1 MFVPSKVTPILITL
15 LSVVAFIALTVITG
29 WYLQESLL
37 IQISSS
43 FVPMQFNT
51 AICFLLAA
59 IATIF
64 LILQKKTLSISLAI
78 ILIVLAGLT
87 GFQYIIGQNLGIDQ
101 LFMEAYL
108 LVHSPNPG
116 RMGLST
122 SICFVLIGISVI
134 AENRTI
140 NLGIIKHLVMIVIAI
155 ALLSFIGY
163 LGNINTAYVW
173 GNMSG
178 MAVHTAFN
186 FIILGLVIFLVQ
198 VQHNKNIEHNKPWH
212 IAPIVTSSLI
222 LFLGF
227 WQSLESFQIQ
237 LMSKQIQKSTEAVTK
252 SIELGFNIQNAEIE
266 QFAILFKENIHNP
279 KTVLTDNMANYFNSH
294 NAVLSINW
302 LDEDNQLQWSI
313 TRDERSIATNT
324 QSTIQSLVTP
334 SIKEIKSEQEPFIV
348 WGNMMNNSVAT
359 YQVLYP
365 LFELDKYYGAFQVT
379 FLTNTLIPAYLTESD
394 IFATHLISLDTDEG
408 NVFRSFALDT
418 LLEAKKHAAFNTIS
432 HEQSFSM
439 LGQQLTLKLQP
450 SVEFMEDNLS
460 PIPKFILV
468 IGVLMSF
475 LIAYAL
481 IMRVKERQAYQLSEA
496 NQQKIIS
503 IQKQAI
509 IKHEKLE
516 KTLTRSNEE
525 LAEIDQL
532 TGLENRYMF
541 DRNLKKMFQQHSVV
555 SGGFALLLL
564 DLDHFKTINDTLGH
578 SVGDELLTAAALRI
592 KNNIRQEC
600 KVYRLGGDEFGII
613 STLKNKHE
621 IEQLVP
627 RLMNTLN
634 TPYALTDMN
643 IECTSSIGIAIY
655 PDDATSAES
664 LYKHADMALYIAKDE
679 GRDRCQFYNE
689 DIQHRFLRKIY
700 IEDAVKKSL
709 KNKYFSVFYQPVI
722 SQLQSKLVGA
732 EALLRWGPEQ
742 HFQISIPETIKV
754 AEDTGLIIQIG
765 YQVFELV
772 CRQLSLWR
780 STNTVDDDFAISVNL
795 SPAQLKCVD
804 ILERFNRIATK
815 YDVLPKHI
823 KLEITESLQLDDE
836 KTNSILT
843 DLSNAGYKIVL
854 DDFGTGYASI
864 AQLCNPIFSTIKIDK
879 SIIDTIATDDEK
891 LFYAVS
897 KMLNTLNL
905 PIIAEGI
912 ETQSQ
917 LDACFGVNIDMIQ
930 GYFYS
935 KPTTAEV
942 FEQRWLT
949 H

>member
-59 IATIF
+59 IATIS
-64 LILQKKTLSISLAI
+64 LILQKKILSISLAI
-78 ILIVLAGLT
+78 ILIVLAGIT

-313 TRDERSIATNT
+313 TRDESNIATNT

-481 IMRVKERQAYQLSEA
+481 IMRVKERHAYQLSEA

-525 LAEIDQL
+525 LDKFAYIASHDLKSPLRGIAQVVSWVEDDLKDTISDETSGHLKLIKNRIERLERLLNDLLDYSRVGRLHGDFKNIAPEEFILEIFQLSNPPAEFKCVINTDIQTIETL
-532 TGLENRYMF
+532 HVPLALII
-541 DRNLKKMFQQHSVV
+541 RNLVSNAIKHHDRKDGMLNITVKDQSEFIEFIIKDDGPGIDPKYHEKVFEVFQ
-555 SGGFALLLL
+555 
-564 DLDHFKTINDTLGH
+564 
-578 SVGDELLTAAALRI
+578 
-592 KNNIRQEC
+592 
-600 KVYRLGGDEFGII
+600 
-613 STLKNKHE
+613 
-621 IEQLVP
+621 
-627 RLMNTLN
+627 TLN
-634 TPYALTDMN
+634 ARDKVEGSGIGL
-643 IECTSSIGIAIY
+643 SII
-655 PDDATSAES
+655 
-664 LYKHADMALYIAKDE
+664 
-679 GRDRCQFYNE
+679 R
-689 DIQHRFLRKIY
+689 
-700 IEDAVKKSL
+700 
-709 KNKYFSVFYQPVI
+709 
-722 SQLQSKLVGA
+722 KLVNN
-732 EALLRWGPEQ
+732 
-742 HFQISIPETIKV
+742 
-754 AEDTGLIIQIG
+754 
-765 YQVFELV
+765 YQ
-772 CRQLSLWR
+772 
-780 STNTVDDDFAISVNL
+780 A
-795 SPAQLKCVD
+795 
-804 ILERFNRIATK
+804 
-815 YDVLPKHI
+815 
-823 KLEITESLQLDDE
+823 
-836 KTNSILT
+836 
-843 DLSNAGYKIVL
+843 
-854 DDFGTGYASI
+854 
-864 AQLCNPIFSTIKIDK
+864 
-879 SIIDTIATDDEK
+879 
-891 LFYAVS
+891 
-897 KMLNTLNL
+897 TLNL
-905 PIIAEGI
+905 DSDGLNGSTFILHWPKV
-912 ETQSQ
+912 QR
-917 LDACFGVNIDMIQ
+917 LH
-930 GYFYS
+930 
-935 KPTTAEV
+935 EV
-942 FEQRWLT
+942 KNASE
-949 H
+949 

>member
-59 IATIF
+59 IATIS

-279 KTVLTDNMANYFNSH
+279 ETVLTDNMANYFNSH

-313 TRDERSIATNT
+313 TRDERNIATNT

-525 LAEIDQL
+525 LDKFAYIASHDLKSPLRGIAQVVSWVEDDLKDTISDETSGHLKLIKNRIERLERLLNDLLDYSRVGRLHGDFKNIAPEEFILEIFQLSNPPAEFKCVINTDIQTIETL
-532 TGLENRYMF
+532 HVPLALII
-541 DRNLKKMFQQHSVV
+541 RNLVSNAIKHHDRKDGMLNITVKDQSEFIEFIIKDDGPGIDPKYHEKVFEVFQ
-555 SGGFALLLL
+555 
-564 DLDHFKTINDTLGH
+564 
-578 SVGDELLTAAALRI
+578 
-592 KNNIRQEC
+592 
-600 KVYRLGGDEFGII
+600 
-613 STLKNKHE
+613 
-621 IEQLVP
+621 
-627 RLMNTLN
+627 TLN
-634 TPYALTDMN
+634 ARDKVEGSGIGL
-643 IECTSSIGIAIY
+643 SII
-655 PDDATSAES
+655 
-664 LYKHADMALYIAKDE
+664 
-679 GRDRCQFYNE
+679 R
-689 DIQHRFLRKIY
+689 
-700 IEDAVKKSL
+700 
-709 KNKYFSVFYQPVI
+709 
-722 SQLQSKLVGA
+722 KLVNN
-732 EALLRWGPEQ
+732 
-742 HFQISIPETIKV
+742 
-754 AEDTGLIIQIG
+754 
-765 YQVFELV
+765 YQ
-772 CRQLSLWR
+772 
-780 STNTVDDDFAISVNL
+780 A
-795 SPAQLKCVD
+795 
-804 ILERFNRIATK
+804 
-815 YDVLPKHI
+815 
-823 KLEITESLQLDDE
+823 
-836 KTNSILT
+836 
-843 DLSNAGYKIVL
+843 
-854 DDFGTGYASI
+854 
-864 AQLCNPIFSTIKIDK
+864 
-879 SIIDTIATDDEK
+879 
-891 LFYAVS
+891 
-897 KMLNTLNL
+897 TLNL
-905 PIIAEGI
+905 DSDGLNGSTFILHWPKV
-912 ETQSQ
+912 QR
-917 LDACFGVNIDMIQ
+917 LH
-930 GYFYS
+930 
-935 KPTTAEV
+935 EV
-942 FEQRWLT
+942 KNASE
-949 H
+949 

>member
-59 IATIF
+59 IATIS
-64 LILQKKTLSISLAI
+64 LILQKKILSISLAI
-78 ILIVLAGLT
+78 ILIVLAGIT

-313 TRDERSIATNT
+313 TRDESNIATNT

-481 IMRVKERQAYQLSEA
+481 MMRVKERQAYQLSEA

-525 LAEIDQL
+525 LDKFAYIASHDLKSPLRGIAQVVSWVEDDLKDTISDETSGHLKLIKNRIERLERLLNDLLDYSRVGRLHGDFKNIAPEEFILEIFQLSNPPAEFKCVINTDIQTIETL
-532 TGLENRYMF
+532 HVPLALII
-541 DRNLKKMFQQHSVV
+541 RNLVSNAIKHHDRKDGMLNITVKDQSEFIEFIIKDDGPGIDPKYHEKVFEVFQ
-555 SGGFALLLL
+555 
-564 DLDHFKTINDTLGH
+564 
-578 SVGDELLTAAALRI
+578 
-592 KNNIRQEC
+592 
-600 KVYRLGGDEFGII
+600 
-613 STLKNKHE
+613 
-621 IEQLVP
+621 
-627 RLMNTLN
+627 TLN
-634 TPYALTDMN
+634 ARDKVEGSGIGL
-643 IECTSSIGIAIY
+643 SII
-655 PDDATSAES
+655 
-664 LYKHADMALYIAKDE
+664 
-679 GRDRCQFYNE
+679 R
-689 DIQHRFLRKIY
+689 
-700 IEDAVKKSL
+700 
-709 KNKYFSVFYQPVI
+709 
-722 SQLQSKLVGA
+722 KLVNN
-732 EALLRWGPEQ
+732 
-742 HFQISIPETIKV
+742 
-754 AEDTGLIIQIG
+754 
-765 YQVFELV
+765 YQ
-772 CRQLSLWR
+772 
-780 STNTVDDDFAISVNL
+780 A
-795 SPAQLKCVD
+795 
-804 ILERFNRIATK
+804 
-815 YDVLPKHI
+815 
-823 KLEITESLQLDDE
+823 
-836 KTNSILT
+836 
-843 DLSNAGYKIVL
+843 
-854 DDFGTGYASI
+854 
-864 AQLCNPIFSTIKIDK
+864 
-879 SIIDTIATDDEK
+879 
-891 LFYAVS
+891 
-897 KMLNTLNL
+897 TLNL
-905 PIIAEGI
+905 DSDGLNGSTFILHWPKV
-912 ETQSQ
+912 QR
-917 LDACFGVNIDMIQ
+917 LH
-930 GYFYS
+930 
-935 KPTTAEV
+935 EV
-942 FEQRWLT
+942 KNASE
-949 H
+949 

>member
-279 KTVLTDNMANYFNSH
+279 ETVLTDNMANYFNSH

-313 TRDERSIATNT
+313 TRDERNIATNT

-481 IMRVKERQAYQLSEA
+481 IMRVKERHAYQLSEA

-525 LAEIDQL
+525 LDKFAYIASHDLKSPLRGIAQVVSWVEDDLKDTISDETSGHLKLIKNRIERLERLLNDLLDYSRVGRLHGDFKNIAPEEFILEIFQLSNPPAEFKCVINTDIQTIETL
-532 TGLENRYMF
+532 HVPLALII
-541 DRNLKKMFQQHSVV
+541 RNLVSNAIKHHDRKDGMLNITVKDQSEFIEFIIKDDGPGIDPKYHEKVFEVFQ
-555 SGGFALLLL
+555 
-564 DLDHFKTINDTLGH
+564 
-578 SVGDELLTAAALRI
+578 
-592 KNNIRQEC
+592 
-600 KVYRLGGDEFGII
+600 
-613 STLKNKHE
+613 
-621 IEQLVP
+621 
-627 RLMNTLN
+627 TLN
-634 TPYALTDMN
+634 ARDKVEGSGIGL
-643 IECTSSIGIAIY
+643 SII
-655 PDDATSAES
+655 
-664 LYKHADMALYIAKDE
+664 
-679 GRDRCQFYNE
+679 R
-689 DIQHRFLRKIY
+689 
-700 IEDAVKKSL
+700 
-709 KNKYFSVFYQPVI
+709 
-722 SQLQSKLVGA
+722 KLVNN
-732 EALLRWGPEQ
+732 
-742 HFQISIPETIKV
+742 
-754 AEDTGLIIQIG
+754 
-765 YQVFELV
+765 YQ
-772 CRQLSLWR
+772 
-780 STNTVDDDFAISVNL
+780 A
-795 SPAQLKCVD
+795 
-804 ILERFNRIATK
+804 
-815 YDVLPKHI
+815 
-823 KLEITESLQLDDE
+823 
-836 KTNSILT
+836 
-843 DLSNAGYKIVL
+843 
-854 DDFGTGYASI
+854 
-864 AQLCNPIFSTIKIDK
+864 
-879 SIIDTIATDDEK
+879 
-891 LFYAVS
+891 
-897 KMLNTLNL
+897 TLNL
-905 PIIAEGI
+905 DSDGLNGSTFILHWPKV
-912 ETQSQ
+912 QR
-917 LDACFGVNIDMIQ
+917 LH
-930 GYFYS
+930 
-935 KPTTAEV
+935 EV
-942 FEQRWLT
+942 KNASE
-949 H
+949 

>member
-1 MFVPSKVTPILITL
+1 MFVPSKVTPIPITL

-59 IATIF
+59 LTTIS

-313 TRDERSIATNT
+313 TRDESNIATNT

-481 IMRVKERQAYQLSEA
+481 MMRVKERQAYQLSEA

-525 LAEIDQL
+525 LDKFAYIASHDLKSPLRGIAQVVSWVEDDLKDTISDETSGHLKLIKNRIERLERLLNDLLDYSRVGRLHGDFKNIAPEEFILEIFQLSNPPAEFKCVINTDIQTIETL
-532 TGLENRYMF
+532 HVPLALII
-541 DRNLKKMFQQHSVV
+541 RNLVSNAIKHHDRKDGMLNITVKDQSEFIEFIIKDDGPGIDPKYHEKVFEVFQ
-555 SGGFALLLL
+555 
-564 DLDHFKTINDTLGH
+564 
-578 SVGDELLTAAALRI
+578 
-592 KNNIRQEC
+592 
-600 KVYRLGGDEFGII
+600 
-613 STLKNKHE
+613 
-621 IEQLVP
+621 
-627 RLMNTLN
+627 TLN
-634 TPYALTDMN
+634 ARDKVEGSGIGL
-643 IECTSSIGIAIY
+643 SII
-655 PDDATSAES
+655 
-664 LYKHADMALYIAKDE
+664 
-679 GRDRCQFYNE
+679 R
-689 DIQHRFLRKIY
+689 
-700 IEDAVKKSL
+700 
-709 KNKYFSVFYQPVI
+709 
-722 SQLQSKLVGA
+722 KLVNN
-732 EALLRWGPEQ
+732 
-742 HFQISIPETIKV
+742 
-754 AEDTGLIIQIG
+754 
-765 YQVFELV
+765 YQ
-772 CRQLSLWR
+772 
-780 STNTVDDDFAISVNL
+780 A
-795 SPAQLKCVD
+795 
-804 ILERFNRIATK
+804 
-815 YDVLPKHI
+815 
-823 KLEITESLQLDDE
+823 
-836 KTNSILT
+836 
-843 DLSNAGYKIVL
+843 
-854 DDFGTGYASI
+854 
-864 AQLCNPIFSTIKIDK
+864 
-879 SIIDTIATDDEK
+879 
-891 LFYAVS
+891 
-897 KMLNTLNL
+897 TLNL
-905 PIIAEGI
+905 DSDGLNGSTFILHWPKV
-912 ETQSQ
+912 QR
-917 LDACFGVNIDMIQ
+917 LH
-930 GYFYS
+930 
-935 KPTTAEV
+935 EV
-942 FEQRWLT
+942 KNASE
-949 H
+949 

>member
-1 MFVPSKVTPILITL
+1 

-59 IATIF
+59 IATIS

-279 KTVLTDNMANYFNSH
+279 ETVLTDNMANYFNSH

-313 TRDERSIATNT
+313 TRDERNIATNT

-481 IMRVKERQAYQLSEA
+481 IMRVKERHAYQLSEA

-525 LAEIDQL
+525 LDKFAYIASHDLKSPLRGIAQVVSWVEDDLKDTISDETSGHLKLIKNRIERLERLLNDLLDYSRVGRLHGDFKNIAPEEFILEIFQLSNPPAEFKCVINTDIQTIETL
-532 TGLENRYMF
+532 HVPLALII
-541 DRNLKKMFQQHSVV
+541 RNLVSNAIKHHDRKDGMLNITVKDQSEFIEFIIKDDGPGIDPKYHEKVFEVFQ
-555 SGGFALLLL
+555 
-564 DLDHFKTINDTLGH
+564 
-578 SVGDELLTAAALRI
+578 
-592 KNNIRQEC
+592 
-600 KVYRLGGDEFGII
+600 
-613 STLKNKHE
+613 
-621 IEQLVP
+621 
-627 RLMNTLN
+627 TLN
-634 TPYALTDMN
+634 ARDKVEGSGIGL
-643 IECTSSIGIAIY
+643 SII
-655 PDDATSAES
+655 
-664 LYKHADMALYIAKDE
+664 
-679 GRDRCQFYNE
+679 R
-689 DIQHRFLRKIY
+689 
-700 IEDAVKKSL
+700 
-709 KNKYFSVFYQPVI
+709 
-722 SQLQSKLVGA
+722 KLVNN
-732 EALLRWGPEQ
+732 
-742 HFQISIPETIKV
+742 
-754 AEDTGLIIQIG
+754 
-765 YQVFELV
+765 YQ
-772 CRQLSLWR
+772 
-780 STNTVDDDFAISVNL
+780 A
-795 SPAQLKCVD
+795 
-804 ILERFNRIATK
+804 
-815 YDVLPKHI
+815 
-823 KLEITESLQLDDE
+823 
-836 KTNSILT
+836 
-843 DLSNAGYKIVL
+843 
-854 DDFGTGYASI
+854 
-864 AQLCNPIFSTIKIDK
+864 
-879 SIIDTIATDDEK
+879 
-891 LFYAVS
+891 
-897 KMLNTLNL
+897 TLNL
-905 PIIAEGI
+905 DSDGLNGSTFILHWPKV
-912 ETQSQ
+912 QR
-917 LDACFGVNIDMIQ
+917 LH
-930 GYFYS
+930 
-935 KPTTAEV
+935 EV
-942 FEQRWLT
+942 KNASE
-949 H
+949 

>member
-59 IATIF
+59 IATIS

-279 KTVLTDNMANYFNSH
+279 ETVLTDNMANYFNSH

-313 TRDERSIATNT
+313 TRDERNIATNT

-481 IMRVKERQAYQLSEA
+481 IMRVKERHAYQLSEA

-525 LAEIDQL
+525 LDKFAYIASHDLKSPLRGIAQVVSWVEDDLKDTISDETSGHLKLIKNRIERLERLLNDLLDYSRVGRLHGDFKNIAPEEFILEIFQLSNPPAEFKCVINTDIQTIETL
-532 TGLENRYMF
+532 HVPLALII
-541 DRNLKKMFQQHSVV
+541 RNLVSNAIKHHDRKDGMLNITVKDQSEFIEFIIKDDGPGIDPKYHEKVFEVFQ
-555 SGGFALLLL
+555 
-564 DLDHFKTINDTLGH
+564 
-578 SVGDELLTAAALRI
+578 
-592 KNNIRQEC
+592 
-600 KVYRLGGDEFGII
+600 
-613 STLKNKHE
+613 
-621 IEQLVP
+621 
-627 RLMNTLN
+627 TLN
-634 TPYALTDMN
+634 ARDKVEGSGIGL
-643 IECTSSIGIAIY
+643 SII
-655 PDDATSAES
+655 
-664 LYKHADMALYIAKDE
+664 
-679 GRDRCQFYNE
+679 R
-689 DIQHRFLRKIY
+689 
-700 IEDAVKKSL
+700 
-709 KNKYFSVFYQPVI
+709 
-722 SQLQSKLVGA
+722 KLVNN
-732 EALLRWGPEQ
+732 
-742 HFQISIPETIKV
+742 
-754 AEDTGLIIQIG
+754 
-765 YQVFELV
+765 YQ
-772 CRQLSLWR
+772 
-780 STNTVDDDFAISVNL
+780 A
-795 SPAQLKCVD
+795 K
-804 ILERFNRIATK
+804 
-815 YDVLPKHI
+815 
-823 KLEITESLQLDDE
+823 
-836 KTNSILT
+836 
-843 DLSNAGYKIVL
+843 
-854 DDFGTGYASI
+854 
-864 AQLCNPIFSTIKIDK
+864 
-879 SIIDTIATDDEK
+879 
-891 LFYAVS
+891 
-897 KMLNTLNL
+897 LNL
-905 PIIAEGI
+905 DSDGLNGSTFILHWPKV
-912 ETQSQ
+912 QR
-917 LDACFGVNIDMIQ
+917 LH
-930 GYFYS
+930 
-935 KPTTAEV
+935 EV
-942 FEQRWLT
+942 KNASE
-949 H
+949 

>member
-279 KTVLTDNMANYFNSH
+279 ETVLTDNMANYFNSH

-525 LAEIDQL
+525 LDKFAYIASHDLKSPLRGIAQVVSWVEDDLKDTISDETSGHLKLIKNRIERLERLLNDLLDYSRVGRLHGDFKNIAPEEFILEIFQLSNPPAEFKCVINTDIQTIETL
-532 TGLENRYMF
+532 HVPLALII
-541 DRNLKKMFQQHSVV
+541 RNLVSNAIKHHDRKDGMLNITVKDQSEFIEFIIKDDGPGIDPKYHEKVFEVFQ
-555 SGGFALLLL
+555 
-564 DLDHFKTINDTLGH
+564 
-578 SVGDELLTAAALRI
+578 
-592 KNNIRQEC
+592 
-600 KVYRLGGDEFGII
+600 
-613 STLKNKHE
+613 
-621 IEQLVP
+621 
-627 RLMNTLN
+627 TLN
-634 TPYALTDMN
+634 ARDKVEGSGIGL
-643 IECTSSIGIAIY
+643 SII
-655 PDDATSAES
+655 
-664 LYKHADMALYIAKDE
+664 
-679 GRDRCQFYNE
+679 R
-689 DIQHRFLRKIY
+689 
-700 IEDAVKKSL
+700 
-709 KNKYFSVFYQPVI
+709 
-722 SQLQSKLVGA
+722 KLVNN
-732 EALLRWGPEQ
+732 
-742 HFQISIPETIKV
+742 
-754 AEDTGLIIQIG
+754 
-765 YQVFELV
+765 YQ
-772 CRQLSLWR
+772 
-780 STNTVDDDFAISVNL
+780 A
-795 SPAQLKCVD
+795 K
-804 ILERFNRIATK
+804 
-815 YDVLPKHI
+815 
-823 KLEITESLQLDDE
+823 
-836 KTNSILT
+836 
-843 DLSNAGYKIVL
+843 
-854 DDFGTGYASI
+854 
-864 AQLCNPIFSTIKIDK
+864 
-879 SIIDTIATDDEK
+879 
-891 LFYAVS
+891 
-897 KMLNTLNL
+897 LNL
-905 PIIAEGI
+905 DSDGLNGSTFILHWPKV
-912 ETQSQ
+912 QR
-917 LDACFGVNIDMIQ
+917 LH
-930 GYFYS
+930 
-935 KPTTAEV
+935 EV
-942 FEQRWLT
+942 KNASE
-949 H
+949 

>member
-59 IATIF
+59 IATIS

-78 ILIVLAGLT
+78 ILIVLAGIT

-313 TRDERSIATNT
+313 TRDESNIATNT

-481 IMRVKERQAYQLSEA
+481 MMRVKERQAYQLSEA

-525 LAEIDQL
+525 LDKFAYIASHDLKSPLRGIAQVVSWVEDDLKDTISDETSGHLKLIKNRIERLERLLNDLLDYSRVGRLHGDFKNIAPEEFILEIFQLSNPPAEFKCVINTDIQTIETL
-532 TGLENRYMF
+532 HVPLALII
-541 DRNLKKMFQQHSVV
+541 RNLVSNAIKHHDRKDGMLNITVKDQSEFIEFIIKDDGPGIDPKYHEKVFEVFQ
-555 SGGFALLLL
+555 
-564 DLDHFKTINDTLGH
+564 
-578 SVGDELLTAAALRI
+578 
-592 KNNIRQEC
+592 
-600 KVYRLGGDEFGII
+600 
-613 STLKNKHE
+613 
-621 IEQLVP
+621 
-627 RLMNTLN
+627 TLN
-634 TPYALTDMN
+634 ARDKVEGSGIGL
-643 IECTSSIGIAIY
+643 SII
-655 PDDATSAES
+655 
-664 LYKHADMALYIAKDE
+664 
-679 GRDRCQFYNE
+679 R
-689 DIQHRFLRKIY
+689 
-700 IEDAVKKSL
+700 
-709 KNKYFSVFYQPVI
+709 
-722 SQLQSKLVGA
+722 KLVNN
-732 EALLRWGPEQ
+732 
-742 HFQISIPETIKV
+742 
-754 AEDTGLIIQIG
+754 
-765 YQVFELV
+765 YQ
-772 CRQLSLWR
+772 
-780 STNTVDDDFAISVNL
+780 A
-795 SPAQLKCVD
+795 
-804 ILERFNRIATK
+804 
-815 YDVLPKHI
+815 
-823 KLEITESLQLDDE
+823 
-836 KTNSILT
+836 
-843 DLSNAGYKIVL
+843 
-854 DDFGTGYASI
+854 
-864 AQLCNPIFSTIKIDK
+864 
-879 SIIDTIATDDEK
+879 
-891 LFYAVS
+891 
-897 KMLNTLNL
+897 TLNL
-905 PIIAEGI
+905 DSDGLNGSTFILHWPKV
-912 ETQSQ
+912 QR
-917 LDACFGVNIDMIQ
+917 LH
-930 GYFYS
+930 
-935 KPTTAEV
+935 EV
-942 FEQRWLT
+942 KNASE
-949 H
+949 

>member
-1 MFVPSKVTPILITL
+1 
-15 LSVVAFIALTVITG
+15 
-29 WYLQESLL
+29 
-37 IQISSS
+37 
-43 FVPMQFNT
+43 
-51 AICFLLAA
+51 
-59 IATIF
+59 
-64 LILQKKTLSISLAI
+64 
-78 ILIVLAGLT
+78 
-87 GFQYIIGQNLGIDQ
+87 
-101 LFMEAYL
+101 MEAYL

-313 TRDERSIATNT
+313 TRDESNIATNT

-481 IMRVKERQAYQLSEA
+481 MMRVKERQAYQLSEA

-525 LAEIDQL
+525 LDKFAYIASHDLKSPLRGIAQVVSWVEDDLKDTISDETSGHLKLIKNRIERLERLLNDLLDYSRVGRLHGDFKNIAPEEFILEIFQLSNPPAEFKCVINTDIQTIETL
-532 TGLENRYMF
+532 HVPLALII
-541 DRNLKKMFQQHSVV
+541 RNLVSNAIKHHDRKDGMLNITVKDQSEFIEFIIKDDGPGIDPKYHEKVFEVFQ
-555 SGGFALLLL
+555 
-564 DLDHFKTINDTLGH
+564 
-578 SVGDELLTAAALRI
+578 
-592 KNNIRQEC
+592 
-600 KVYRLGGDEFGII
+600 
-613 STLKNKHE
+613 
-621 IEQLVP
+621 
-627 RLMNTLN
+627 TLN
-634 TPYALTDMN
+634 ARDKVEGSGIGL
-643 IECTSSIGIAIY
+643 SII
-655 PDDATSAES
+655 
-664 LYKHADMALYIAKDE
+664 
-679 GRDRCQFYNE
+679 R
-689 DIQHRFLRKIY
+689 
-700 IEDAVKKSL
+700 
-709 KNKYFSVFYQPVI
+709 
-722 SQLQSKLVGA
+722 KLVNN
-732 EALLRWGPEQ
+732 
-742 HFQISIPETIKV
+742 
-754 AEDTGLIIQIG
+754 
-765 YQVFELV
+765 YQ
-772 CRQLSLWR
+772 
-780 STNTVDDDFAISVNL
+780 A
-795 SPAQLKCVD
+795 
-804 ILERFNRIATK
+804 
-815 YDVLPKHI
+815 
-823 KLEITESLQLDDE
+823 
-836 KTNSILT
+836 
-843 DLSNAGYKIVL
+843 
-854 DDFGTGYASI
+854 
-864 AQLCNPIFSTIKIDK
+864 
-879 SIIDTIATDDEK
+879 
-891 LFYAVS
+891 
-897 KMLNTLNL
+897 TLNL
-905 PIIAEGI
+905 DSDGLNGSTFILHWPKV
-912 ETQSQ
+912 QR
-917 LDACFGVNIDMIQ
+917 LH
-930 GYFYS
+930 
-935 KPTTAEV
+935 EV
-942 FEQRWLT
+942 KNASE
-949 H
+949 

>member
-59 IATIF
+59 IATIS

-313 TRDERSIATNT
+313 TRDESNIATNT

-481 IMRVKERQAYQLSEA
+481 MMRVKERQAYQLSEA

-525 LAEIDQL
+525 LDKFAYIASHDLKSPLRGIAQVVSWVEDDLKDTISDETSGHLKLIKNRIERLERLLNDLLDYSRVGRLHGDFKNIAPEEFILEIFQLSNPPAEFKCVINTDIQTIETL
-532 TGLENRYMF
+532 HVPLALII
-541 DRNLKKMFQQHSVV
+541 RNLVSNAIKHHDRKDGMLNITVKDQSEFIEFIIKDDGPGIDPKYHEKVFEVFQ
-555 SGGFALLLL
+555 
-564 DLDHFKTINDTLGH
+564 
-578 SVGDELLTAAALRI
+578 
-592 KNNIRQEC
+592 
-600 KVYRLGGDEFGII
+600 
-613 STLKNKHE
+613 
-621 IEQLVP
+621 
-627 RLMNTLN
+627 TLN
-634 TPYALTDMN
+634 ARDKVEGSGIGL
-643 IECTSSIGIAIY
+643 SII
-655 PDDATSAES
+655 
-664 LYKHADMALYIAKDE
+664 
-679 GRDRCQFYNE
+679 R
-689 DIQHRFLRKIY
+689 
-700 IEDAVKKSL
+700 
-709 KNKYFSVFYQPVI
+709 
-722 SQLQSKLVGA
+722 KLVNN
-732 EALLRWGPEQ
+732 
-742 HFQISIPETIKV
+742 
-754 AEDTGLIIQIG
+754 
-765 YQVFELV
+765 YQ
-772 CRQLSLWR
+772 
-780 STNTVDDDFAISVNL
+780 A
-795 SPAQLKCVD
+795 
-804 ILERFNRIATK
+804 
-815 YDVLPKHI
+815 
-823 KLEITESLQLDDE
+823 
-836 KTNSILT
+836 
-843 DLSNAGYKIVL
+843 
-854 DDFGTGYASI
+854 
-864 AQLCNPIFSTIKIDK
+864 
-879 SIIDTIATDDEK
+879 
-891 LFYAVS
+891 
-897 KMLNTLNL
+897 TLNL
-905 PIIAEGI
+905 DSDGLNGSTFILHWPKV
-912 ETQSQ
+912 QR
-917 LDACFGVNIDMIQ
+917 LH
-930 GYFYS
+930 
-935 KPTTAEV
+935 EV
-942 FEQRWLT
+942 KNASE
-949 H
+949 

>member
-1 MFVPSKVTPILITL
+1 MLVPSKVTPILIIL

-59 IATIF
+59 IATIS

-116 RMGLST
+116 RMGMST

-198 VQHNKNIEHNKPWH
+198 VQHNKNIKHNKPWH

-237 LMSKQIQKSTEAVTK
+237 LMSKQIQKSTESVIK
-252 SIELGFNIQNAEIE
+252 SIELGFSIQNAEIE

-279 KTVLTDNMANYFNSH
+279 ETVLTGNMANYFNSH

-313 TRDERSIATNT
+313 TRDERNIATNT

-334 SIKEIKSEQEPFIV
+334 SIKEIKAKQEPFIV

-359 YQVLYP
+359 YQVFYP

-379 FLTNTLIPAYLTESD
+379 FLTNTLIPEYLTQSD
-394 IFATHLISLDTDEG
+394 IFATHLISLGTDEG

-418 LLEAKKHAAFNTIS
+418 LLEAKKHASFNTIS

-460 PIPKFILV
+460 PIPKFIMV
-468 IGVLMSF
+468 IGVLMSL

-481 IMRVKERQAYQLSEA
+481 MMRVKEREAYQLSEA
-496 NQQKIIS
+496 NQQKIID

-509 IKHEKLE
+509 IEHEKLE
-516 KTLTRSNEE
+516 HTLTRSNEE
-525 LAEIDQL
+525 LDKFAYIASHDLKSPLRGIAQVVSWVEDDLKDTISDETSGHLKLIKNRIERLERLLNDLLDYSRVGRLHGDFINIDPEEFILEIFQLSNPPAEFKCVINTDIQTIETL
-532 TGLENRYMF
+532 HVPLALII
-541 DRNLKKMFQQHSVV
+541 RNLVSNAIKHHDRKDGILNITVKDQSEFIAFIIKDDGPGIDPKYHEKVFEVFQ
-555 SGGFALLLL
+555 
-564 DLDHFKTINDTLGH
+564 
-578 SVGDELLTAAALRI
+578 
-592 KNNIRQEC
+592 
-600 KVYRLGGDEFGII
+600 
-613 STLKNKHE
+613 
-621 IEQLVP
+621 
-627 RLMNTLN
+627 TLN
-634 TPYALTDMN
+634 ARDKVEGSGIGL
-643 IECTSSIGIAIY
+643 SII
-655 PDDATSAES
+655 
-664 LYKHADMALYIAKDE
+664 
-679 GRDRCQFYNE
+679 R
-689 DIQHRFLRKIY
+689 
-700 IEDAVKKSL
+700 
-709 KNKYFSVFYQPVI
+709 
-722 SQLQSKLVGA
+722 KLVNN
-732 EALLRWGPEQ
+732 
-742 HFQISIPETIKV
+742 
-754 AEDTGLIIQIG
+754 
-765 YQVFELV
+765 YQ
-772 CRQLSLWR
+772 
-780 STNTVDDDFAISVNL
+780 A
-795 SPAQLKCVD
+795 
-804 ILERFNRIATK
+804 
-815 YDVLPKHI
+815 
-823 KLEITESLQLDDE
+823 
-836 KTNSILT
+836 
-843 DLSNAGYKIVL
+843 
-854 DDFGTGYASI
+854 
-864 AQLCNPIFSTIKIDK
+864 
-879 SIIDTIATDDEK
+879 
-891 LFYAVS
+891 
-897 KMLNTLNL
+897 TLNL
-905 PIIAEGI
+905 DSDGLNGSTFILHWPKV
-912 ETQSQ
+912 QR
-917 LDACFGVNIDMIQ
+917 LH
-930 GYFYS
+930 
-935 KPTTAEV
+935 EV
-942 FEQRWLT
+942 KNASE
-949 H
+949 

>member
-1 MFVPSKVTPILITL
+1 MQSSIHEHLLSLRILNIDDDDIDRMNLTRQLKAANSNIEVVATANVEDALQYLENERFDMIFVDYFMPKVTGFEFINYLNTSTEINIPIVVLSNMEDMTISLECLI
-15 LSVVAFIALTVITG
+15 AGAQDFILKSEIN
-29 WYLQESLL
+29 SSRL
-37 IQISSS
+37 IR
-43 FVPMQFNT
+43 V
-51 AICFLLAA
+51 
-59 IATIF
+59 
-64 LILQKKTLSISLAI
+64 ILQSRKR
-78 ILIVLAGLT
+78 
-87 GFQYIIGQNLGIDQ
+87 N
-101 LFMEAYL
+101 
-108 LVHSPNPG
+108 
-116 RMGLST
+116 
-122 SICFVLIGISVI
+122 
-134 AENRTI
+134 
-140 NLGIIKHLVMIVIAI
+140 
-155 ALLSFIGY
+155 
-163 LGNINTAYVW
+163 
-173 GNMSG
+173 
-178 MAVHTAFN
+178 
-186 FIILGLVIFLVQ
+186 
-198 VQHNKNIEHNKPWH
+198 
-212 IAPIVTSSLI
+212 
-222 LFLGF
+222 
-227 WQSLESFQIQ
+227 
-237 LMSKQIQKSTEAVTK
+237 
-252 SIELGFNIQNAEIE
+252 
-266 QFAILFKENIHNP
+266 
-279 KTVLTDNMANYFNSH
+279 
-294 NAVLSINW
+294 
-302 LDEDNQLQWSI
+302 
-313 TRDERSIATNT
+313 
-324 QSTIQSLVTP
+324 
-334 SIKEIKSEQEPFIV
+334 EIKQALV
-348 WGNMMNNSVAT
+348 
-359 YQVLYP
+359 
-365 LFELDKYYGAFQVT
+365 
-379 FLTNTLIPAYLTESD
+379 ES
-394 IFATHLISLDTDEG
+394 
-408 NVFRSFALDT
+408 N
-418 LLEAKKHAAFNTIS
+418 
-432 HEQSFSM
+432 
-439 LGQQLTLKLQP
+439 QQLK
-450 SVEFMEDNLS
+450 
-460 PIPKFILV
+460 
-468 IGVLMSF
+468 
-475 LIAYAL
+475 
-481 IMRVKERQAYQLSEA
+481 
-496 NQQKIIS
+496 
-503 IQKQAI
+503 
-509 IKHEKLE
+509 
-516 KTLTRSNEE
+516 E

-613 STLKNKHE
+613 STLQNKHE

>member
-59 IATIF
+59 IATIS
-64 LILQKKTLSISLAI
+64 LILQKKILSISLAI

-279 KTVLTDNMANYFNSH
+279 ETVLTDNMANYFNSH

-313 TRDERSIATNT
+313 TRDESNIATNT

-481 IMRVKERQAYQLSEA
+481 MMRVKERQAYQLSEA

-525 LAEIDQL
+525 LDKFAYIASHDLKSPLRGIAQVVSWVEDDLKDTISDETSGHLKLIKNRIERLERLLNDLLDYSRVGRLHGDFKNIAPEEFILEIFQLSNPPAEFKCVINTDIQTIETL
-532 TGLENRYMF
+532 HVPLALII
-541 DRNLKKMFQQHSVV
+541 RNLVSNAIKHHDRKDGMLNITVKDQSEFIEFIIKDDGPGIDPKYHEKVFEVFQ
-555 SGGFALLLL
+555 
-564 DLDHFKTINDTLGH
+564 
-578 SVGDELLTAAALRI
+578 
-592 KNNIRQEC
+592 
-600 KVYRLGGDEFGII
+600 
-613 STLKNKHE
+613 
-621 IEQLVP
+621 
-627 RLMNTLN
+627 TLN
-634 TPYALTDMN
+634 ARDKVEGSGIGL
-643 IECTSSIGIAIY
+643 SII
-655 PDDATSAES
+655 
-664 LYKHADMALYIAKDE
+664 
-679 GRDRCQFYNE
+679 R
-689 DIQHRFLRKIY
+689 
-700 IEDAVKKSL
+700 
-709 KNKYFSVFYQPVI
+709 
-722 SQLQSKLVGA
+722 KLVNN
-732 EALLRWGPEQ
+732 
-742 HFQISIPETIKV
+742 
-754 AEDTGLIIQIG
+754 
-765 YQVFELV
+765 YQ
-772 CRQLSLWR
+772 
-780 STNTVDDDFAISVNL
+780 A
-795 SPAQLKCVD
+795 
-804 ILERFNRIATK
+804 
-815 YDVLPKHI
+815 
-823 KLEITESLQLDDE
+823 
-836 KTNSILT
+836 
-843 DLSNAGYKIVL
+843 
-854 DDFGTGYASI
+854 
-864 AQLCNPIFSTIKIDK
+864 
-879 SIIDTIATDDEK
+879 
-891 LFYAVS
+891 
-897 KMLNTLNL
+897 TLNL
-905 PIIAEGI
+905 DSDGLNGSTFILHWPKV
-912 ETQSQ
+912 QR
-917 LDACFGVNIDMIQ
+917 LH
-930 GYFYS
+930 
-935 KPTTAEV
+935 EV
-942 FEQRWLT
+942 KNASE
-949 H
+949 

>member
-59 IATIF
+59 IATIS
-64 LILQKKTLSISLAI
+64 LILQKKILSISLAI
-78 ILIVLAGLT
+78 ILIVLAGIT

-313 TRDERSIATNT
+313 TRDESNIATNT

-481 IMRVKERQAYQLSEA
+481 MMRVKEREAYQLSEA

-525 LAEIDQL
+525 LDKFAYIASHDLKSPLRGIAQVVSWVEDDLKDTISDETSGHLKLIKNRIERLERLLNDLLDYSRVGRLHGDFKNIAPEEFILEIFQLSNPPAEFKCVINTDIQTIETL
-532 TGLENRYMF
+532 HVPLALII
-541 DRNLKKMFQQHSVV
+541 RNLVSNAIKHHDRKDGMLNITVKDQSEFIEFIIKDDGPGIDPKYHEKVFEVFQ
-555 SGGFALLLL
+555 
-564 DLDHFKTINDTLGH
+564 
-578 SVGDELLTAAALRI
+578 
-592 KNNIRQEC
+592 
-600 KVYRLGGDEFGII
+600 
-613 STLKNKHE
+613 
-621 IEQLVP
+621 
-627 RLMNTLN
+627 TLN
-634 TPYALTDMN
+634 ARDKVEGSGIGL
-643 IECTSSIGIAIY
+643 SII
-655 PDDATSAES
+655 
-664 LYKHADMALYIAKDE
+664 
-679 GRDRCQFYNE
+679 R
-689 DIQHRFLRKIY
+689 
-700 IEDAVKKSL
+700 
-709 KNKYFSVFYQPVI
+709 
-722 SQLQSKLVGA
+722 KLVNN
-732 EALLRWGPEQ
+732 
-742 HFQISIPETIKV
+742 
-754 AEDTGLIIQIG
+754 
-765 YQVFELV
+765 YQ
-772 CRQLSLWR
+772 
-780 STNTVDDDFAISVNL
+780 A
-795 SPAQLKCVD
+795 
-804 ILERFNRIATK
+804 
-815 YDVLPKHI
+815 
-823 KLEITESLQLDDE
+823 
-836 KTNSILT
+836 
-843 DLSNAGYKIVL
+843 
-854 DDFGTGYASI
+854 
-864 AQLCNPIFSTIKIDK
+864 
-879 SIIDTIATDDEK
+879 
-891 LFYAVS
+891 
-897 KMLNTLNL
+897 TLNL
-905 PIIAEGI
+905 DSDGLNGSTFILHWPKV
-912 ETQSQ
+912 QR
-917 LDACFGVNIDMIQ
+917 LH
-930 GYFYS
+930 
-935 KPTTAEV
+935 EV
-942 FEQRWLT
+942 KNASE
-949 H
+949 

>member
-1 MFVPSKVTPILITL
+1 MFVPSKVTPIPITL

-59 IATIF
+59 IATIS
-64 LILQKKTLSISLAI
+64 LILQKKILSISLAI

-279 KTVLTDNMANYFNSH
+279 ETVLTDNMANYFNSH

-313 TRDERSIATNT
+313 TRDERNIATNT

-481 IMRVKERQAYQLSEA
+481 IMRVKERHAYQLSEA

-525 LAEIDQL
+525 LDKFAYIASHDLKSPLRGIAQVVSWVEDDLKDTISDETSGHLKLIKNRIERLERLLNDLLDYSRVGRLHGDFKNIAPEEFILEIFQLSNPPAEFKCVINTDIQTIETL
-532 TGLENRYMF
+532 HVPLALII
-541 DRNLKKMFQQHSVV
+541 RNLVSNAIKHHDRKDGMLNITVKDQSEFIEFIIKDDGPGIDPKYHEKVFEVFQ
-555 SGGFALLLL
+555 
-564 DLDHFKTINDTLGH
+564 
-578 SVGDELLTAAALRI
+578 
-592 KNNIRQEC
+592 
-600 KVYRLGGDEFGII
+600 
-613 STLKNKHE
+613 
-621 IEQLVP
+621 
-627 RLMNTLN
+627 TLN
-634 TPYALTDMN
+634 ARDKVEGSGIGL
-643 IECTSSIGIAIY
+643 SII
-655 PDDATSAES
+655 
-664 LYKHADMALYIAKDE
+664 
-679 GRDRCQFYNE
+679 R
-689 DIQHRFLRKIY
+689 
-700 IEDAVKKSL
+700 
-709 KNKYFSVFYQPVI
+709 
-722 SQLQSKLVGA
+722 KLVNN
-732 EALLRWGPEQ
+732 
-742 HFQISIPETIKV
+742 
-754 AEDTGLIIQIG
+754 
-765 YQVFELV
+765 YQ
-772 CRQLSLWR
+772 
-780 STNTVDDDFAISVNL
+780 A
-795 SPAQLKCVD
+795 
-804 ILERFNRIATK
+804 
-815 YDVLPKHI
+815 
-823 KLEITESLQLDDE
+823 
-836 KTNSILT
+836 
-843 DLSNAGYKIVL
+843 
-854 DDFGTGYASI
+854 
-864 AQLCNPIFSTIKIDK
+864 
-879 SIIDTIATDDEK
+879 
-891 LFYAVS
+891 
-897 KMLNTLNL
+897 TLNL
-905 PIIAEGI
+905 DSDGLNGSTFILHWPKV
-912 ETQSQ
+912 QR
-917 LDACFGVNIDMIQ
+917 LH
-930 GYFYS
+930 
-935 KPTTAEV
+935 EV
-942 FEQRWLT
+942 KNASE
-949 H
+949 

>member
-59 IATIF
+59 IATIS
-64 LILQKKTLSISLAI
+64 LILQKKILSISLAI
-78 ILIVLAGLT
+78 ILIVLAGIT

-279 KTVLTDNMANYFNSH
+279 ETVLTDNMANYFNSH

-481 IMRVKERQAYQLSEA
+481 MMRVKERQAYQLSEA

-525 LAEIDQL
+525 LDKFAYIASHDLKSPLRGIAQVVSWVEDDLKDTISDETSGHLKLIKNRIERLERLLNDLLDYSRVGRLHGDFKNIAPEEFILEIFQLSNPPAEFKCVINTDIQTIETL
-532 TGLENRYMF
+532 HVPLALII
-541 DRNLKKMFQQHSVV
+541 RNLVSNAIKHHDRKDGMLNITVKDQSEFIEFIIKDDGPGIDPKYHEKVFEVFQ
-555 SGGFALLLL
+555 
-564 DLDHFKTINDTLGH
+564 
-578 SVGDELLTAAALRI
+578 
-592 KNNIRQEC
+592 
-600 KVYRLGGDEFGII
+600 
-613 STLKNKHE
+613 
-621 IEQLVP
+621 
-627 RLMNTLN
+627 TLN
-634 TPYALTDMN
+634 ARDKVEGSGIGL
-643 IECTSSIGIAIY
+643 SII
-655 PDDATSAES
+655 
-664 LYKHADMALYIAKDE
+664 
-679 GRDRCQFYNE
+679 R
-689 DIQHRFLRKIY
+689 
-700 IEDAVKKSL
+700 
-709 KNKYFSVFYQPVI
+709 
-722 SQLQSKLVGA
+722 KLVNN
-732 EALLRWGPEQ
+732 
-742 HFQISIPETIKV
+742 
-754 AEDTGLIIQIG
+754 
-765 YQVFELV
+765 YQ
-772 CRQLSLWR
+772 
-780 STNTVDDDFAISVNL
+780 A
-795 SPAQLKCVD
+795 
-804 ILERFNRIATK
+804 
-815 YDVLPKHI
+815 
-823 KLEITESLQLDDE
+823 
-836 KTNSILT
+836 
-843 DLSNAGYKIVL
+843 
-854 DDFGTGYASI
+854 
-864 AQLCNPIFSTIKIDK
+864 
-879 SIIDTIATDDEK
+879 
-891 LFYAVS
+891 
-897 KMLNTLNL
+897 TLNL
-905 PIIAEGI
+905 DSDGLNGSTFILHWPKV
-912 ETQSQ
+912 QR
-917 LDACFGVNIDMIQ
+917 LH
-930 GYFYS
+930 
-935 KPTTAEV
+935 EV
-942 FEQRWLT
+942 KNASE
-949 H
+949 

>member
-59 IATIF
+59 IATIS
-64 LILQKKTLSISLAI
+64 LILQKKILSISLAI

-279 KTVLTDNMANYFNSH
+279 ETVLTDNMANYFNSH

-313 TRDERSIATNT
+313 TRDERNIATNT

-481 IMRVKERQAYQLSEA
+481 IMRVKERHAYQLSEA

-525 LAEIDQL
+525 LDKFAYIASHDLKSPLRGIAQVVSWVEDDLKDTISDETSGHLKLIKNRIERLERLLNDLLDYSRVGRLHGDFKNIAPEEFILEIFQLSNPPAEFKCVINTDIQTIETL
-532 TGLENRYMF
+532 HVPLALII
-541 DRNLKKMFQQHSVV
+541 RNLVSNAIKHHDRKDGMLNITVKDQSEFIEFIIKDDGPGIDPKYHEKVFEVFQ
-555 SGGFALLLL
+555 
-564 DLDHFKTINDTLGH
+564 
-578 SVGDELLTAAALRI
+578 
-592 KNNIRQEC
+592 
-600 KVYRLGGDEFGII
+600 
-613 STLKNKHE
+613 
-621 IEQLVP
+621 
-627 RLMNTLN
+627 TLN
-634 TPYALTDMN
+634 ARDKVEGSGIGL
-643 IECTSSIGIAIY
+643 SII
-655 PDDATSAES
+655 
-664 LYKHADMALYIAKDE
+664 
-679 GRDRCQFYNE
+679 R
-689 DIQHRFLRKIY
+689 
-700 IEDAVKKSL
+700 
-709 KNKYFSVFYQPVI
+709 
-722 SQLQSKLVGA
+722 KLVNN
-732 EALLRWGPEQ
+732 
-742 HFQISIPETIKV
+742 
-754 AEDTGLIIQIG
+754 
-765 YQVFELV
+765 YQ
-772 CRQLSLWR
+772 
-780 STNTVDDDFAISVNL
+780 A
-795 SPAQLKCVD
+795 
-804 ILERFNRIATK
+804 
-815 YDVLPKHI
+815 
-823 KLEITESLQLDDE
+823 
-836 KTNSILT
+836 
-843 DLSNAGYKIVL
+843 
-854 DDFGTGYASI
+854 
-864 AQLCNPIFSTIKIDK
+864 
-879 SIIDTIATDDEK
+879 
-891 LFYAVS
+891 
-897 KMLNTLNL
+897 TLNL
-905 PIIAEGI
+905 DSDGLNGSTFILHWPKV
-912 ETQSQ
+912 QR
-917 LDACFGVNIDMIQ
+917 LH
-930 GYFYS
+930 
-935 KPTTAEV
+935 EV
-942 FEQRWLT
+942 KNASE
-949 H
+949 

>member
-252 SIELGFNIQNAEIE
+252 SIELGFNIHNAEIE

-279 KTVLTDNMANYFNSH
+279 ETVLTDNMANYFNSH

-525 LAEIDQL
+525 LDKFAYIASHDLKSPLRGIAQVVSWVEDDLKDTISDETSGHLKLIKNRIERLERLLNDLLDYSRVGRLHGDFKNIAPEEFILEIFQLSNPPAEFKCVINTDIQTIETL
-532 TGLENRYMF
+532 HVPLALII
-541 DRNLKKMFQQHSVV
+541 RNLVSNAIKHHDRKDGMLNITVKDQSEFIEFIIKDDGPGIDPKYHEKVFEVFQ
-555 SGGFALLLL
+555 
-564 DLDHFKTINDTLGH
+564 
-578 SVGDELLTAAALRI
+578 
-592 KNNIRQEC
+592 
-600 KVYRLGGDEFGII
+600 
-613 STLKNKHE
+613 
-621 IEQLVP
+621 
-627 RLMNTLN
+627 TLN
-634 TPYALTDMN
+634 ARDKVEGSGIGL
-643 IECTSSIGIAIY
+643 SII
-655 PDDATSAES
+655 
-664 LYKHADMALYIAKDE
+664 
-679 GRDRCQFYNE
+679 R
-689 DIQHRFLRKIY
+689 
-700 IEDAVKKSL
+700 
-709 KNKYFSVFYQPVI
+709 
-722 SQLQSKLVGA
+722 KLVNN
-732 EALLRWGPEQ
+732 
-742 HFQISIPETIKV
+742 
-754 AEDTGLIIQIG
+754 
-765 YQVFELV
+765 YQ
-772 CRQLSLWR
+772 
-780 STNTVDDDFAISVNL
+780 A
-795 SPAQLKCVD
+795 
-804 ILERFNRIATK
+804 
-815 YDVLPKHI
+815 
-823 KLEITESLQLDDE
+823 
-836 KTNSILT
+836 
-843 DLSNAGYKIVL
+843 
-854 DDFGTGYASI
+854 
-864 AQLCNPIFSTIKIDK
+864 
-879 SIIDTIATDDEK
+879 
-891 LFYAVS
+891 
-897 KMLNTLNL
+897 TLNL
-905 PIIAEGI
+905 DSDGLNGSTFILHWPKV
-912 ETQSQ
+912 QR
-917 LDACFGVNIDMIQ
+917 LH
-930 GYFYS
+930 
-935 KPTTAEV
+935 EV
-942 FEQRWLT
+942 KNASE
-949 H
+949 

>member
-59 IATIF
+59 IATIS

-313 TRDERSIATNT
+313 TRDESNIATNT

-481 IMRVKERQAYQLSEA
+481 MMRVKEREAYQLSEA
-496 NQQKIIS
+496 NQQKIID

-509 IKHEKLE
+509 IQHEKLE

-525 LAEIDQL
+525 LDKFAYIASHDLKSPLRGIAQVVSWVEDDLKDTISDETSGHLKLIKNRIERLERLLNDLLDYSRVGRLHGDFKNIAPEEFILEIFQLSNPPAEFKCVINTDIQTIETL
-532 TGLENRYMF
+532 HVPLALII
-541 DRNLKKMFQQHSVV
+541 RNLVSNAIKHHDRKDGMLNITVKDQSEFIEFIIKDDGPGIDPKYHEKVFEVFQ
-555 SGGFALLLL
+555 
-564 DLDHFKTINDTLGH
+564 
-578 SVGDELLTAAALRI
+578 
-592 KNNIRQEC
+592 
-600 KVYRLGGDEFGII
+600 
-613 STLKNKHE
+613 
-621 IEQLVP
+621 
-627 RLMNTLN
+627 TLN
-634 TPYALTDMN
+634 ARDKVEGSGIGL
-643 IECTSSIGIAIY
+643 SII
-655 PDDATSAES
+655 
-664 LYKHADMALYIAKDE
+664 
-679 GRDRCQFYNE
+679 R
-689 DIQHRFLRKIY
+689 
-700 IEDAVKKSL
+700 
-709 KNKYFSVFYQPVI
+709 
-722 SQLQSKLVGA
+722 KLVNN
-732 EALLRWGPEQ
+732 
-742 HFQISIPETIKV
+742 
-754 AEDTGLIIQIG
+754 
-765 YQVFELV
+765 YQ
-772 CRQLSLWR
+772 
-780 STNTVDDDFAISVNL
+780 A
-795 SPAQLKCVD
+795 
-804 ILERFNRIATK
+804 
-815 YDVLPKHI
+815 
-823 KLEITESLQLDDE
+823 
-836 KTNSILT
+836 
-843 DLSNAGYKIVL
+843 
-854 DDFGTGYASI
+854 
-864 AQLCNPIFSTIKIDK
+864 
-879 SIIDTIATDDEK
+879 
-891 LFYAVS
+891 
-897 KMLNTLNL
+897 TLNL
-905 PIIAEGI
+905 DSDGLNGSTFILHWPKV
-912 ETQSQ
+912 QR
-917 LDACFGVNIDMIQ
+917 LH
-930 GYFYS
+930 
-935 KPTTAEV
+935 EV
-942 FEQRWLT
+942 KNASE
-949 H
+949 

>member
-1 MFVPSKVTPILITL
+1 MFVPSKVTPIPITL

-59 IATIF
+59 IATIS

-279 KTVLTDNMANYFNSH
+279 ETVLTDNMANYFNSH

-481 IMRVKERQAYQLSEA
+481 IMRVKERHAYQLSEA

-525 LAEIDQL
+525 LDKFAYIASHDLKSPLRGIAQVVSWVEDDLKDTISDETSGHLKLIKNRIERLERLLNDLLDYSRVGRLHGDFKNIAPEEFILEIFQLSNPPAEFKCVINTDIQTIETL
-532 TGLENRYMF
+532 HVPLALII
-541 DRNLKKMFQQHSVV
+541 RNLVSNAIKHHDRKDGMLNITVKDQSEFIEFIIKDDGPGIDPKYHEKVFEVFQ
-555 SGGFALLLL
+555 
-564 DLDHFKTINDTLGH
+564 
-578 SVGDELLTAAALRI
+578 
-592 KNNIRQEC
+592 
-600 KVYRLGGDEFGII
+600 
-613 STLKNKHE
+613 
-621 IEQLVP
+621 
-627 RLMNTLN
+627 TLN
-634 TPYALTDMN
+634 ARDKVEGSGIGL
-643 IECTSSIGIAIY
+643 SII
-655 PDDATSAES
+655 
-664 LYKHADMALYIAKDE
+664 
-679 GRDRCQFYNE
+679 R
-689 DIQHRFLRKIY
+689 
-700 IEDAVKKSL
+700 
-709 KNKYFSVFYQPVI
+709 
-722 SQLQSKLVGA
+722 KLVNN
-732 EALLRWGPEQ
+732 
-742 HFQISIPETIKV
+742 
-754 AEDTGLIIQIG
+754 
-765 YQVFELV
+765 YQ
-772 CRQLSLWR
+772 
-780 STNTVDDDFAISVNL
+780 A
-795 SPAQLKCVD
+795 
-804 ILERFNRIATK
+804 
-815 YDVLPKHI
+815 
-823 KLEITESLQLDDE
+823 
-836 KTNSILT
+836 
-843 DLSNAGYKIVL
+843 
-854 DDFGTGYASI
+854 
-864 AQLCNPIFSTIKIDK
+864 
-879 SIIDTIATDDEK
+879 
-891 LFYAVS
+891 
-897 KMLNTLNL
+897 TLNL
-905 PIIAEGI
+905 DSDGLNGSTFILHWPKV
-912 ETQSQ
+912 QR
-917 LDACFGVNIDMIQ
+917 LH
-930 GYFYS
+930 
-935 KPTTAEV
+935 EV
-942 FEQRWLT
+942 KNASE
-949 H
+949 

>member
-59 IATIF
+59 IATIS

-279 KTVLTDNMANYFNSH
+279 ETVLTDNMANYFNSH

-481 IMRVKERQAYQLSEA
+481 IMRVKERHAYQLSEA

-525 LAEIDQL
+525 LDKFAYIASHDLKSPLRGIAQVVSWVEDDLKDTISDETSGHLKLIKNRIERLERLLNDLLDYSRVGRLHGDFKNIAPEEFILEIFQLSNPPAEFKCVINTDIQTIETL
-532 TGLENRYMF
+532 HVSLALII
-541 DRNLKKMFQQHSVV
+541 RNLVSNAIKHHDRKDGMLNITVKDQSEFIEFIIKDDGPGIDPKYHEKVFEVFQ
-555 SGGFALLLL
+555 
-564 DLDHFKTINDTLGH
+564 
-578 SVGDELLTAAALRI
+578 
-592 KNNIRQEC
+592 
-600 KVYRLGGDEFGII
+600 
-613 STLKNKHE
+613 
-621 IEQLVP
+621 
-627 RLMNTLN
+627 TLN
-634 TPYALTDMN
+634 ARDKVEGSGIGL
-643 IECTSSIGIAIY
+643 SII
-655 PDDATSAES
+655 
-664 LYKHADMALYIAKDE
+664 
-679 GRDRCQFYNE
+679 R
-689 DIQHRFLRKIY
+689 
-700 IEDAVKKSL
+700 
-709 KNKYFSVFYQPVI
+709 
-722 SQLQSKLVGA
+722 KLVNN
-732 EALLRWGPEQ
+732 
-742 HFQISIPETIKV
+742 
-754 AEDTGLIIQIG
+754 
-765 YQVFELV
+765 YQ
-772 CRQLSLWR
+772 
-780 STNTVDDDFAISVNL
+780 A
-795 SPAQLKCVD
+795 K
-804 ILERFNRIATK
+804 
-815 YDVLPKHI
+815 
-823 KLEITESLQLDDE
+823 
-836 KTNSILT
+836 
-843 DLSNAGYKIVL
+843 
-854 DDFGTGYASI
+854 
-864 AQLCNPIFSTIKIDK
+864 
-879 SIIDTIATDDEK
+879 
-891 LFYAVS
+891 
-897 KMLNTLNL
+897 LNL
-905 PIIAEGI
+905 DSDGLNGSTFILHWPKV
-912 ETQSQ
+912 QR
-917 LDACFGVNIDMIQ
+917 LH
-930 GYFYS
+930 
-935 KPTTAEV
+935 EV
-942 FEQRWLT
+942 KNASE
-949 H
+949 

>member
-59 IATIF
+59 IATIS

-279 KTVLTDNMANYFNSH
+279 ETVLTDNMANYFNSH

-313 TRDERSIATNT
+313 TRDESNIATNT

-481 IMRVKERQAYQLSEA
+481 IMRVKERHAYQLSEA

-525 LAEIDQL
+525 LDKFAYIASHDLKSPLRGIAQVVSWVEDDLKDTISDETSGHLKLIKNRIERLERLLNDLLDYSRVGRLHGDFKNIAPEEFILEIFQLSNPPAEFKCVINTDIQTIETL
-532 TGLENRYMF
+532 HVPLALII
-541 DRNLKKMFQQHSVV
+541 RNLVSNAIKHHDRKDGMLNITVKDQSEFIEFIIKDDGPGIDPKYHEKVFEVFQ
-555 SGGFALLLL
+555 
-564 DLDHFKTINDTLGH
+564 
-578 SVGDELLTAAALRI
+578 
-592 KNNIRQEC
+592 
-600 KVYRLGGDEFGII
+600 
-613 STLKNKHE
+613 
-621 IEQLVP
+621 
-627 RLMNTLN
+627 TLN
-634 TPYALTDMN
+634 ARDKVEGSGIGL
-643 IECTSSIGIAIY
+643 SII
-655 PDDATSAES
+655 
-664 LYKHADMALYIAKDE
+664 
-679 GRDRCQFYNE
+679 R
-689 DIQHRFLRKIY
+689 
-700 IEDAVKKSL
+700 
-709 KNKYFSVFYQPVI
+709 
-722 SQLQSKLVGA
+722 KLVNN
-732 EALLRWGPEQ
+732 
-742 HFQISIPETIKV
+742 
-754 AEDTGLIIQIG
+754 
-765 YQVFELV
+765 YQ
-772 CRQLSLWR
+772 
-780 STNTVDDDFAISVNL
+780 A
-795 SPAQLKCVD
+795 
-804 ILERFNRIATK
+804 
-815 YDVLPKHI
+815 
-823 KLEITESLQLDDE
+823 
-836 KTNSILT
+836 
-843 DLSNAGYKIVL
+843 
-854 DDFGTGYASI
+854 
-864 AQLCNPIFSTIKIDK
+864 
-879 SIIDTIATDDEK
+879 
-891 LFYAVS
+891 
-897 KMLNTLNL
+897 TLNL
-905 PIIAEGI
+905 DSDGLNGSTFILHWPKV
-912 ETQSQ
+912 QR
-917 LDACFGVNIDMIQ
+917 LH
-930 GYFYS
+930 
-935 KPTTAEV
+935 EV
-942 FEQRWLT
+942 KNASE
-949 H
+949 

>member
-279 KTVLTDNMANYFNSH
+279 ETVLTDNMANYFNSH

-313 TRDERSIATNT
+313 TRDERNIATNT

-525 LAEIDQL
+525 LDKFAYIASHDLKSPLRGIAQVVSWVEDDLKDTISDETSGHLKLIKNRIERLERLLNDLLDYSRVGRLHGDFKNIAPEEFILEIFQLSNPPAEFKCVINTDIQTIETL
-532 TGLENRYMF
+532 HVPLALII
-541 DRNLKKMFQQHSVV
+541 RNLVSNAIKHHDRKDGMLNITVKDQSEFIEFIIKDDGPGIDPKYHEKVFEVFQ
-555 SGGFALLLL
+555 
-564 DLDHFKTINDTLGH
+564 
-578 SVGDELLTAAALRI
+578 
-592 KNNIRQEC
+592 
-600 KVYRLGGDEFGII
+600 
-613 STLKNKHE
+613 
-621 IEQLVP
+621 
-627 RLMNTLN
+627 TLN
-634 TPYALTDMN
+634 ARDKVEGSGIGL
-643 IECTSSIGIAIY
+643 SII
-655 PDDATSAES
+655 
-664 LYKHADMALYIAKDE
+664 
-679 GRDRCQFYNE
+679 R
-689 DIQHRFLRKIY
+689 
-700 IEDAVKKSL
+700 
-709 KNKYFSVFYQPVI
+709 
-722 SQLQSKLVGA
+722 KLVNN
-732 EALLRWGPEQ
+732 
-742 HFQISIPETIKV
+742 
-754 AEDTGLIIQIG
+754 
-765 YQVFELV
+765 YQ
-772 CRQLSLWR
+772 
-780 STNTVDDDFAISVNL
+780 A
-795 SPAQLKCVD
+795 
-804 ILERFNRIATK
+804 
-815 YDVLPKHI
+815 
-823 KLEITESLQLDDE
+823 
-836 KTNSILT
+836 
-843 DLSNAGYKIVL
+843 
-854 DDFGTGYASI
+854 
-864 AQLCNPIFSTIKIDK
+864 
-879 SIIDTIATDDEK
+879 
-891 LFYAVS
+891 
-897 KMLNTLNL
+897 TLNL
-905 PIIAEGI
+905 DSDGLNGSTFILHWPKV
-912 ETQSQ
+912 QR
-917 LDACFGVNIDMIQ
+917 LH
-930 GYFYS
+930 
-935 KPTTAEV
+935 EV
-942 FEQRWLT
+942 KNASE
-949 H
+949 

>member
-279 KTVLTDNMANYFNSH
+279 ETVLTDNMANYFNSH

-525 LAEIDQL
+525 LDKFAYIASHDLKSPLRGIAQVVSWVEDDLKDTISDETSGHLKLIKNRIERLERLLNDLLDYSRVGRLHGDFKNIAPEEFILEIFQLSNPLAEFKCFINTDIQTIETL
-532 TGLENRYMF
+532 HVPLALII
-541 DRNLKKMFQQHSVV
+541 RNLVSNAIKHHDRKDGMLNITVKDQSEFIEFIIKDDGPGIDPKYHEKVFEVFQ
-555 SGGFALLLL
+555 
-564 DLDHFKTINDTLGH
+564 
-578 SVGDELLTAAALRI
+578 
-592 KNNIRQEC
+592 
-600 KVYRLGGDEFGII
+600 
-613 STLKNKHE
+613 
-621 IEQLVP
+621 
-627 RLMNTLN
+627 TLN
-634 TPYALTDMN
+634 ARDKVEGSGIGL
-643 IECTSSIGIAIY
+643 SII
-655 PDDATSAES
+655 
-664 LYKHADMALYIAKDE
+664 
-679 GRDRCQFYNE
+679 R
-689 DIQHRFLRKIY
+689 
-700 IEDAVKKSL
+700 
-709 KNKYFSVFYQPVI
+709 
-722 SQLQSKLVGA
+722 KLVNN
-732 EALLRWGPEQ
+732 
-742 HFQISIPETIKV
+742 
-754 AEDTGLIIQIG
+754 
-765 YQVFELV
+765 YQ
-772 CRQLSLWR
+772 
-780 STNTVDDDFAISVNL
+780 A
-795 SPAQLKCVD
+795 
-804 ILERFNRIATK
+804 
-815 YDVLPKHI
+815 
-823 KLEITESLQLDDE
+823 
-836 KTNSILT
+836 
-843 DLSNAGYKIVL
+843 
-854 DDFGTGYASI
+854 
-864 AQLCNPIFSTIKIDK
+864 
-879 SIIDTIATDDEK
+879 
-891 LFYAVS
+891 
-897 KMLNTLNL
+897 TLNL
-905 PIIAEGI
+905 DSDGLNGSTFILHWPKV
-912 ETQSQ
+912 QR
-917 LDACFGVNIDMIQ
+917 LH
-930 GYFYS
+930 
-935 KPTTAEV
+935 EV
-942 FEQRWLT
+942 KNASE
-949 H
+949 

>member
-59 IATIF
+59 IATIS
-64 LILQKKTLSISLAI
+64 LILQKKILSISLAI
-78 ILIVLAGLT
+78 ILIVLAGIT

-313 TRDERSIATNT
+313 TRDESNIATNT

-525 LAEIDQL
+525 LDKFAYIASHDLKSPLRGIAQVVSWVEDDLKDTISDETSGHLKLIKNRIERLERLLNDLLDYSRVGRLHGDFKNIAPEEFILEIFQLSNPPAEFKCVINTDIQTIETL
-532 TGLENRYMF
+532 HVPLALII
-541 DRNLKKMFQQHSVV
+541 RNLVSNAIKHHDRKDGMLNITVKDQSEFIEFIIKDDGPGIDPKYHEKVFEVFQ
-555 SGGFALLLL
+555 
-564 DLDHFKTINDTLGH
+564 
-578 SVGDELLTAAALRI
+578 
-592 KNNIRQEC
+592 
-600 KVYRLGGDEFGII
+600 
-613 STLKNKHE
+613 
-621 IEQLVP
+621 
-627 RLMNTLN
+627 TLN
-634 TPYALTDMN
+634 ARDKVEGSGIGL
-643 IECTSSIGIAIY
+643 SII
-655 PDDATSAES
+655 
-664 LYKHADMALYIAKDE
+664 
-679 GRDRCQFYNE
+679 R
-689 DIQHRFLRKIY
+689 
-700 IEDAVKKSL
+700 
-709 KNKYFSVFYQPVI
+709 
-722 SQLQSKLVGA
+722 KLVNN
-732 EALLRWGPEQ
+732 
-742 HFQISIPETIKV
+742 
-754 AEDTGLIIQIG
+754 
-765 YQVFELV
+765 YQ
-772 CRQLSLWR
+772 
-780 STNTVDDDFAISVNL
+780 A
-795 SPAQLKCVD
+795 
-804 ILERFNRIATK
+804 
-815 YDVLPKHI
+815 
-823 KLEITESLQLDDE
+823 
-836 KTNSILT
+836 
-843 DLSNAGYKIVL
+843 
-854 DDFGTGYASI
+854 
-864 AQLCNPIFSTIKIDK
+864 
-879 SIIDTIATDDEK
+879 
-891 LFYAVS
+891 
-897 KMLNTLNL
+897 TLNL
-905 PIIAEGI
+905 DSDGLNGSTFILHWPKV
-912 ETQSQ
+912 QR
-917 LDACFGVNIDMIQ
+917 LH
-930 GYFYS
+930 
-935 KPTTAEV
+935 EV
-942 FEQRWLT
+942 KNASE
-949 H
+949 

>member
-279 KTVLTDNMANYFNSH
+279 ETVLTDNMANYFNSH

-525 LAEIDQL
+525 LDKFAYIASHDLKSPLRGIAQVVSWVEDDLKDTISDETSGHLKLIKNRIERLERLLNDLLDYSRVGRLHGDFKNIAPEEFILEIFQLSNPPAEFKCVINTDIQTIETL
-532 TGLENRYMF
+532 HVPLALII
-541 DRNLKKMFQQHSVV
+541 RNLVSNAIKHHDRKDGMLNITVKDQSEFIEFIIKDDGPGIDPKYHEKVFEVFQ
-555 SGGFALLLL
+555 
-564 DLDHFKTINDTLGH
+564 
-578 SVGDELLTAAALRI
+578 
-592 KNNIRQEC
+592 
-600 KVYRLGGDEFGII
+600 
-613 STLKNKHE
+613 
-621 IEQLVP
+621 
-627 RLMNTLN
+627 TLN
-634 TPYALTDMN
+634 ARDKVEGSGIGL
-643 IECTSSIGIAIY
+643 SII
-655 PDDATSAES
+655 
-664 LYKHADMALYIAKDE
+664 
-679 GRDRCQFYNE
+679 R
-689 DIQHRFLRKIY
+689 
-700 IEDAVKKSL
+700 
-709 KNKYFSVFYQPVI
+709 
-722 SQLQSKLVGA
+722 KLVNN
-732 EALLRWGPEQ
+732 
-742 HFQISIPETIKV
+742 
-754 AEDTGLIIQIG
+754 
-765 YQVFELV
+765 YQ
-772 CRQLSLWR
+772 
-780 STNTVDDDFAISVNL
+780 A
-795 SPAQLKCVD
+795 
-804 ILERFNRIATK
+804 
-815 YDVLPKHI
+815 
-823 KLEITESLQLDDE
+823 
-836 KTNSILT
+836 
-843 DLSNAGYKIVL
+843 
-854 DDFGTGYASI
+854 
-864 AQLCNPIFSTIKIDK
+864 
-879 SIIDTIATDDEK
+879 
-891 LFYAVS
+891 
-897 KMLNTLNL
+897 TLNL
-905 PIIAEGI
+905 DSDGLNGSTFILHWPKV
-912 ETQSQ
+912 QR
-917 LDACFGVNIDMIQ
+917 LH
-930 GYFYS
+930 
-935 KPTTAEV
+935 EV
-942 FEQRWLT
+942 KNASE
-949 H
+949 

>member
-59 IATIF
+59 IATIS
-64 LILQKKTLSISLAI
+64 LILQKKILSISLAI
-78 ILIVLAGLT
+78 ILIVLAGIT

-313 TRDERSIATNT
+313 TRDESNIATNT

-525 LAEIDQL
+525 LDKFAYIASHDLKSPLRGIAQVVSWVEDDLKDTISDETSGHLKLIKNRIERLERLLNDLLDYSRVGRLHGDFIHIAPEEFILEIFQLSNPPAEFKCVINTDIQTIETL
-532 TGLENRYMF
+532 HVPLALII
-541 DRNLKKMFQQHSVV
+541 RNLVSNAIKHHDRKDGMLNITVKDQSEFIEFIIKDDGPGIDPKYHEKVFEVFQ
-555 SGGFALLLL
+555 
-564 DLDHFKTINDTLGH
+564 
-578 SVGDELLTAAALRI
+578 
-592 KNNIRQEC
+592 
-600 KVYRLGGDEFGII
+600 
-613 STLKNKHE
+613 
-621 IEQLVP
+621 
-627 RLMNTLN
+627 TLN
-634 TPYALTDMN
+634 ARDKVEGSGIGL
-643 IECTSSIGIAIY
+643 SII
-655 PDDATSAES
+655 
-664 LYKHADMALYIAKDE
+664 
-679 GRDRCQFYNE
+679 R
-689 DIQHRFLRKIY
+689 
-700 IEDAVKKSL
+700 
-709 KNKYFSVFYQPVI
+709 
-722 SQLQSKLVGA
+722 KLVNN
-732 EALLRWGPEQ
+732 
-742 HFQISIPETIKV
+742 
-754 AEDTGLIIQIG
+754 
-765 YQVFELV
+765 YQ
-772 CRQLSLWR
+772 
-780 STNTVDDDFAISVNL
+780 A
-795 SPAQLKCVD
+795 
-804 ILERFNRIATK
+804 
-815 YDVLPKHI
+815 
-823 KLEITESLQLDDE
+823 
-836 KTNSILT
+836 
-843 DLSNAGYKIVL
+843 
-854 DDFGTGYASI
+854 
-864 AQLCNPIFSTIKIDK
+864 
-879 SIIDTIATDDEK
+879 
-891 LFYAVS
+891 
-897 KMLNTLNL
+897 TLNL
-905 PIIAEGI
+905 DSDGLNGSTFILHWPKV
-912 ETQSQ
+912 QR
-917 LDACFGVNIDMIQ
+917 LH
-930 GYFYS
+930 
-935 KPTTAEV
+935 EV
-942 FEQRWLT
+942 KNASE
-949 H
+949 

>member
-279 KTVLTDNMANYFNSH
+279 ETVLTDNMANYFNSH

-481 IMRVKERQAYQLSEA
+481 IMRVKERHAYQLSEA

-525 LAEIDQL
+525 LDKFAYIASHDLKSPLRGIAQVVSWVEDDLKDTISDETSGHLKLIKNRIERLERLLNDLLDYSRVGRLHGDFKNIAPEEFILEIFQLSNPPAEFKCVINTDIQTIETL
-532 TGLENRYMF
+532 HVSLALII
-541 DRNLKKMFQQHSVV
+541 RNLVSNAIKHHDRKDGMLNITVKDQSEFIEFIIKDDGPGIDPKYHEKVFEVFQ
-555 SGGFALLLL
+555 
-564 DLDHFKTINDTLGH
+564 
-578 SVGDELLTAAALRI
+578 
-592 KNNIRQEC
+592 
-600 KVYRLGGDEFGII
+600 
-613 STLKNKHE
+613 
-621 IEQLVP
+621 
-627 RLMNTLN
+627 TLN
-634 TPYALTDMN
+634 ARDKVEGSGIGL
-643 IECTSSIGIAIY
+643 SII
-655 PDDATSAES
+655 
-664 LYKHADMALYIAKDE
+664 
-679 GRDRCQFYNE
+679 R
-689 DIQHRFLRKIY
+689 
-700 IEDAVKKSL
+700 
-709 KNKYFSVFYQPVI
+709 
-722 SQLQSKLVGA
+722 KLVNN
-732 EALLRWGPEQ
+732 
-742 HFQISIPETIKV
+742 
-754 AEDTGLIIQIG
+754 
-765 YQVFELV
+765 YQ
-772 CRQLSLWR
+772 
-780 STNTVDDDFAISVNL
+780 A
-795 SPAQLKCVD
+795 K
-804 ILERFNRIATK
+804 
-815 YDVLPKHI
+815 
-823 KLEITESLQLDDE
+823 
-836 KTNSILT
+836 
-843 DLSNAGYKIVL
+843 
-854 DDFGTGYASI
+854 
-864 AQLCNPIFSTIKIDK
+864 
-879 SIIDTIATDDEK
+879 
-891 LFYAVS
+891 
-897 KMLNTLNL
+897 LNL
-905 PIIAEGI
+905 DSDGLNGSTFILHWPKV
-912 ETQSQ
+912 QR
-917 LDACFGVNIDMIQ
+917 LH
-930 GYFYS
+930 
-935 KPTTAEV
+935 EV
-942 FEQRWLT
+942 KNASE
-949 H
+949 

>member
-59 IATIF
+59 IATIS
-64 LILQKKTLSISLAI
+64 LILQKKILSISLAI
-78 ILIVLAGLT
+78 ILIVLAGIT

-279 KTVLTDNMANYFNSH
+279 ETVLTDNMANYFNSH

-313 TRDERSIATNT
+313 TRDERNIATNT

-334 SIKEIKSEQEPFIV
+334 SIKEIKSEQEPFMV

-481 IMRVKERQAYQLSEA
+481 MMRVKERQAYQLSEA

-525 LAEIDQL
+525 LDKFAYIASHDLKSPLRGIAQVVSWVEDDLKDTISDETSGHLKLIKNRIERLERLLNDLLDYSRVGRLHGDFKNIAPEEFILEIFQLSNPPAEFKCVINTDIQTIETL
-532 TGLENRYMF
+532 HVPLALII
-541 DRNLKKMFQQHSVV
+541 RNLVSNAIKHHDRKDGMLNITVKDQSEFIEFIIKDDGPGIDPKYHEKVFEVFQ
-555 SGGFALLLL
+555 
-564 DLDHFKTINDTLGH
+564 
-578 SVGDELLTAAALRI
+578 
-592 KNNIRQEC
+592 
-600 KVYRLGGDEFGII
+600 
-613 STLKNKHE
+613 
-621 IEQLVP
+621 
-627 RLMNTLN
+627 TLN
-634 TPYALTDMN
+634 ARDKVEGSGIGL
-643 IECTSSIGIAIY
+643 SII
-655 PDDATSAES
+655 
-664 LYKHADMALYIAKDE
+664 
-679 GRDRCQFYNE
+679 R
-689 DIQHRFLRKIY
+689 
-700 IEDAVKKSL
+700 
-709 KNKYFSVFYQPVI
+709 
-722 SQLQSKLVGA
+722 KLVNN
-732 EALLRWGPEQ
+732 
-742 HFQISIPETIKV
+742 
-754 AEDTGLIIQIG
+754 
-765 YQVFELV
+765 YQ
-772 CRQLSLWR
+772 
-780 STNTVDDDFAISVNL
+780 A
-795 SPAQLKCVD
+795 
-804 ILERFNRIATK
+804 
-815 YDVLPKHI
+815 
-823 KLEITESLQLDDE
+823 
-836 KTNSILT
+836 
-843 DLSNAGYKIVL
+843 
-854 DDFGTGYASI
+854 
-864 AQLCNPIFSTIKIDK
+864 
-879 SIIDTIATDDEK
+879 
-891 LFYAVS
+891 
-897 KMLNTLNL
+897 TLNL
-905 PIIAEGI
+905 DSDGLNGSTFILHWPKV
-912 ETQSQ
+912 QR
-917 LDACFGVNIDMIQ
+917 LH
-930 GYFYS
+930 
-935 KPTTAEV
+935 EV
-942 FEQRWLT
+942 KNASE
-949 H
+949 